1 MTGLQVYLDRVKN
14 SKGKKLEKGKKIE
27 KQIVKMHLTHIKQNT
42 PMASEYNPSVKH
54 YIIVYTANS
63 FLNLV
68 HITKYNVTCLAFPDL
83 PNK

>member
-1 MTGLQVYLDRVKN
+1 
-14 SKGKKLEKGKKIE
+14 
-27 KQIVKMHLTHIKQNT
+27 MHLTHIKQNT